1 MILRVLL
8 LAALAIWGMTWSKNA
23 NAVINAP
30 QTCGTVLVGWN
41 GNEAIFQVL
50 CWYSFWESGGG
61 GGYYNPDGDPGW
73 GGAGSSPYGG
83 GTGLPPKAGYTVVG
97 NVYVRLDRREI
108 LAQHAYSCATEH
120 EVMAGVAQWSGG
132 TTVGWQVEI
141 QLADG
146 KSQTWVR
153 TNTSSY
159 GWQPLTPCQ

>member
-1 MILRVLL
+1 MLLRL
-8 LAALAIWGMTWSKNA
+8 LAAIGLIIGLMLPTPSNAMADSGMHCVT
-23 NAVINAP
+23 
-30 QTCGTVLVGWN
+30 GTVSTGDGSQSYTYCWWWEGVG
-41 GNEAIFQVL
+41 GG
-50 CWYSFWESGGG
+50 GGG
-61 GGYYNPDGDPGW
+61 GGYSNPDLPPG
-73 GGAGSSPYGG
+73 GGGG
-83 GTGLPPKAGYTVVG
+83 GTGLPPKAGYKVVG